1 MDSYS
6 IIGNRD
12 LKATSALTWLAIV
25 ILLGVPFAQAA
36 VQEVETIEK
45 SFTTAGVPEIFVRNV
60 DGRTQLTAHA
70 GNEVIV
76 RATKEVKRADSQA
89 EAERVAQ
96 KVTVRIEQVDNR
108 IEVETKYPKNFS
120 WGRGPQVY
128 VHIEISAPERSN
140 ADAKSVDGNLTVTGI
155 EGDLQLK
162 TVDGDLTVTDC
173 SGEIH
178 ANSVDGNAELRGVAG
193 NVEARTVDGDL
204 VLEGILGGV
213 RAKSTDGD
221 ITIHVRSDSVM
232 DSDWSVATTDGS
244 IRVEIPEGFG
254 ANLDVRVSD
263 GDIESDHPL
272 TVEGK
277 ISDHRLQGALYGGG
291 HQLSI
296 RTSDGSV
303 ELKKSSMD

>member
-1 MDSYS
+1 MNSHS
-6 IIGNRD
+6 TIVNRWQKKTYFAAWCAV
-12 LKATSALTWLAIV
+12 LLLA
-25 ILLGVPFAQAA
+25 VPFAGAT

-45 SFTTAGVPEIFVRNV
+45 SFTTAGVPEIYVRNI

-70 GNEVIV
+70 GNEVLV
-76 RATKEVKRADSQA
+76 RAVKEVKRADSQA

-96 KVTVRIEQVDNR
+96 KVTVRIEQVGSR

-140 ADAKSVDGNLTVTGI
+140 ADVKSVDGDLTVTGL
-155 EGDLQLK
+155 EGELQLK
-162 TVDGDLTVTDC
+162 TVDGDLAVTDC

-178 ANSVDGNAELRGVAG
+178 ANSVDGDAELRGVVG

-204 VLEGILGGV
+204 DIEGILRGV

-221 ITIHVRSDSVM
+221 IAIRVRSDSVM
-232 DSDWSVATTDGS
+232 DSDWSVTTSDGS
-244 IRVEIPEGFG
+244 IRLEIPEGFG

-263 GDIESDHPL
+263 GNIESDHPL

-277 ISDHRLQGALYGGG
+277 ISNHRLQGKLYGGG

-303 ELKKSSMD
+303 ELKKAR

>member
-1 MDSYS
+1 MSTL
-6 IIGNRD
+6 R
-12 LKATSALTWLAIV
+12 LAP
-25 ILLGVPFAQAA
+25 LNA
-36 VQEVETIEK
+36 VT
-45 SFTTAGVPEIFVRNV
+45 
-60 DGRTQLTAHA
+60 
-70 GNEVIV
+70 
-76 RATKEVKRADSQA
+76 
-89 EAERVAQ
+89 
-96 KVTVRIEQVDNR
+96 
-108 IEVETKYPKNFS
+108 
-120 WGRGPQVY
+120 
-128 VHIEISAPERSN
+128 
-140 ADAKSVDGNLTVTGI
+140 
-155 EGDLQLK
+155 

>member
-6 IIGNRD
+6 IVVNRER
-12 LKATSALTWLAIV
+12 KATSATTWLAIV
-25 ILLGVPFAQAA
+25 ILLSVPFAGAA

-45 SFTTAGVPEIFVRNV
+45 SFTPAGVPEIFVRNV

-76 RATKEVKRADSQA
+76 RAIKEVRRADSQA

-96 KVTVRIEQVDNR
+96 KVSVRIEQVGNR

-140 ADAKSVDGNLTVTGI
+140 ADVKSVDGNLTVNGI
-155 EGDLQLK
+155 EGRLQLK
-162 TVDGDLTVTDC
+162 TVDGDLAVTDC

-178 ANSVDGNAELRGVAG
+178 AGSVDGNAELRGVAG
-193 NVEARTVDGDL
+193 KVEARTVDGDL
-204 VLEGILGGV
+204 DVEGILSGV
-213 RAKSTDGD
+213 RAKSTDGN
-221 ITIHVRSDSVM
+221 ITIRVHSDSVM
-232 DSDWSVATTDGS
+232 DGDWSLATTDGS

-263 GDIESDHPL
+263 GNIESDHPL

-277 ISDHRLQGALYGGG
+277 ISDQRLQGALYGGG